1 MAKNERFFVGIDPSF
16 NSTGIII
23 LDQDGKII
31 EELNFSLKKYTEIE
45 EKLINFEK
53 TISFIPSMVRLQSVY
68 IEGPAYMASGQY
80 VLQMGALHYLLR
92 LFLYKYKINYK
103 VIAPGTL
110 KKFVTGKGNAKN
122 DLILLKVYKKWG
134 VEFEVDD
141 LADAYGLARMALE
154 EYKNGPNVNLLR
166 SSK

>member
-1 MAKNERFFVGIDPSF
+1 MAKEDKFFVGIDPSF

-23 LDQDGKII
+23 LDQNAALVKEI
-31 EELNFSLKKYTEIE
+31 NFSLKKYEDIE
-45 EKLINFEK
+45 EKLIKFEE
-53 TISFIPSMVRLQSVY
+53 TISFIPTMIRLQRVY

-92 LFLYKYKINYK
+92 LFLYKNKVDYK

-110 KKFVTGKGNAKN
+110 KKFVTGKGNAKK
-122 DLILLKVYKKWG
+122 DLMLLKVYKKWG
-134 VEFEVDD
+134 VEFEIDD

-154 EYKNGPNVNLLR
+154 EC
-166 SSK
+166 

>member
-1 MAKNERFFVGIDPSF
+1 MAKNDKFYVGIDPSF
-16 NSTGIII
+16 NSTGIIV
-23 LDQDGKII
+23 LDQNGEIV
-31 EELNFSLKKYTEIE
+31 EERNFSLKKYDQIE

-53 TISFIPSMVRLQSVY
+53 TIRFIPQMIRLERIY

-92 LFLYKYKINYK
+92 LYLYKKKINYK

-110 KKFVTGKGNAKN
+110 KKFVTGKGNAKK
-122 DLILLKVYKKWG
+122 DLMLLKVYKKWG

-154 EYKNGPNVNLLR
+154 EC
-166 SSK
+166 

>member
-1 MAKNERFFVGIDPSF
+1 MGKKDDFFVGIDPSF

-23 LDQDGKII
+23 LDQQA
-31 EELNFSLKKYTEIE
+31 ELVKEINFSLKKYEDIE
-45 EKLINFEK
+45 EKLIKFEE

-92 LFLYKYKINYK
+92 LFLYKNKINYK

-110 KKFVTGKGNAKN
+110 KKFVTGKGNSKK
-122 DLILLKVYKKWG
+122 DLMLLKVYKKWG
-134 VEFEVDD
+134 VEFEIDD
-141 LADAYGLARMALE
+141 LADAYGLARMSLE
-154 EYKNGPNVNLLR
+154 DFNNAKH
-166 SSK
+166 

>member
-1 MAKNERFFVGIDPSF
+1 MDKMFVGIDPSF

-23 LDQDGKII
+23 LDQNAKLI
-31 EELNFSLKKYTEIE
+31 EEINFSLKKYEEIE

-53 TISFIPSMVRLQSVY
+53 TISFIPHMIRLERVY

-80 VLQMGALHYLLR
+80 ILQMGALHYLLR
-92 LFLYKYKINYK
+92 LFLYKHKINYK
-103 VIAPGTL
+103 IIAPGTL
-110 KKFVTGKGNAKN
+110 KKFVTGKGNAKK

-154 EYKNGPNVNLLR
+154 DK
-166 SSK
+166 